1 MASLADYSMWNESDR
16 EPGVPVR
23 DVQKERIPGQRHDLN
38 RCTLQA
44 LSVTLQTPA
53 RFCSKTHRA
62 ARIPD
67 GSQAVFA
74 GHGGIYTVDAAD
86 QFLVLSPRYSDTP
99 VVRVRH

>member
-1 MASLADYSMWNESDR
+1 
-16 EPGVPVR
+16 
-23 DVQKERIPGQRHDLN
+23 
-38 RCTLQA
+38 
-44 LSVTLQTPA
+44 LSVNLQTPA

-74 GHGGIYTVDAAD
+74 GHDGIYTVDAAD